1 MNRYFKRVLNA
12 DYILEWKYEGLSD
25 KSIKSPSA
33 PNNFLT
39 PKLSYYSNK
48 FNGSCLKQYKATY
61 TYVKIVNIYIVYEII
76 TNYNTT
82 SIQH

>member
-1 MNRYFKRVLNA
+1 MHRYFKRVLNA
-12 DYILEWKYEGLSD
+12 DYILEWKYKGLSD

-48 FNGSCLKQYKATY
+48 FNGSSLKQDKATY
-61 TYVKIVNIYIVYEII
+61 NYVKIVNIDIVY
-76 TNYNTT
+76 
-82 SIQH
+82 